1 MSVSSTYIFY
11 SILYSYYTYTILYI
25 YHILIYY
32 YSLGISD
39 VLGQVLGISSLV
51 CVSTLTV
58 VVATLFPQFIGSASK
73 SGGVLGVI
81 IMQFFFA
88 VTGAQVN

>member
-1 MSVSSTYIFY
+1 MYTLYTHVLHYI
-11 SILYSYYTYTILYI
+11 
-25 YHILIYY
+25 
-32 YSLGISD
+32 SLGISD
-39 VLGQVLGISSLV
+39 VLGQVFGISSLV
-51 CVSTLTV
+51 YVSTLTV
-58 VVATLFPQFIGSASK
+58 LVATLFPQFIGSASK